1 MIDNDIVVISKRPL
15 AKFQRIFG
23 FKSPQ
28 IFKNPLNNPI
38 SEHRKPYANRKAH
51 KN

>member
-1 MIDNDIVVISKRPL
+1 MIDNDIVVISL
-15 AKFQRIFG
+15 EKFQKIFG

-38 SEHRKPYANRKAH
+38 SEHGKPYANRKAL

>member
-1 MIDNDIVVISKRPL
+1 MFDNDIVVISL

-28 IFKNPLNNPI
+28 VFKNPLNNPI
-38 SEHRKPYANRKAH
+38 SEHRKPYAKRKAL